1 MFSSSPLIS
10 NIFHQ
15 KNTLYPKYKSTH
27 SFDQRFEE
35 SQRIMNK
42 YPDRIPIICESLKP
56 SNPQIDKTKYLV
68 PNDLTIG
75 QFLYVIRKRIAL
87 PPEQAI
93 YLFVN
98 GSIPATS
105 ELIAV
110 VYDRNKDV
118 DGFLYIYYSCEN
130 TFGAWNP

>member
-1 MFSSSPLIS
+1 MFSSR
-10 NIFHQ
+10 FFVADVFQ
-15 KNTLYPKYKSTH
+15 KNSTLSAKYKALH
-27 SFDQRFEE
+27 SFDSRREE

-42 YPDRIPIICESLKP
+42 YPSRIPIICEPLKL

-68 PNDLTIG
+68 PNDLTVG

-98 GSIPATS
+98 GSIPTTS
-105 ELIAV
+105 ELVSV
-110 VYDRNKDV
+110 VYDNHRDL

-130 TFGAWNP
+130 TFG